1 MFRPWRH
8 VALHRRVLVNLKTD
22 KAIRGVLFDQRG
34 PLLVLKDAFL
44 MEAGRDPVQLVGDV
58 VIEANNVDFCQVVGS
73 SENG

>member
-22 KAIRGVLFDQRG
+22 KAIRGVLFEQRG

-44 MEAGRDPVQLVGDV
+44 MEAGRDPVTMVGDI
-58 VIEANNVDFCQVVGS
+58 VIERSNIDFVQVVAPLAEG
-73 SENG
+73 